1 MESKKKSTR
10 EDRIEE
16 LSSQILKSQEAINVF
31 REQYEKSKVALK
43 ESDEIQNEQISEI
56 LNKLPAGATPKGV
69 LDDILKAATPQRTQ
83 IINNI
88 SKLSASVKIEQ
99 ANHARMQTEK
109 GGIEKGIKDD
119 QLDKQAKETADLFL
133 DFIAKYY
140 DVEQIFLNLKNLAL
154 SVSIDDASFTDRVQK
169 AGKYPGWLIQVMSAL
184 FTQSSLPSLSIPFL
198 IENISNY
205 SDSPLADGERSIRR
219 SEEKHVFEDKRPS
232 RSVGWQGDI
241 PPNPEDE
248 DY

>member
-1 MESKKKSTR
+1 MESKKKLTR

-16 LSSQILKSQEAINVF
+16 LSSQILKAQEAIIVF

-88 SKLSASVKIEQ
+88 SKLSASVRIEQ
-99 ANHARMQTEK
+99 ANHGKMQTEK
-109 GGIEKGIKDD
+109 GAIEKSIKDD
-119 QLDKQAKETADLFL
+119 RLDKQAEEVANLFTKFETEYLKVEDLFL
-133 DFIAKYY
+133 K
-140 DVEQIFLNLKNLAL
+140 LKNLAL
-154 SVSIDDASFTDRVQK
+154 SISVDDPGFTDRIQK
-169 AGKYPGWLIQVMSAL
+169 VSKGYQIQVMSAL
-184 FTQSSLPSLSIPFL
+184 FNQGGLPSLSIPFL

-205 SDSPLADGERSIRR
+205 SDSPLADGERSVRR
-219 SEEKHVFEDKRPS
+219 SEEKHIFESKRLQG
-232 RSVGWQGDI
+232 SVGWQGDI
-241 PPNPEDE
+241 PENEE
-248 DY
+248 E